1 MLSSAFTDSFL
12 KQLAALQIASRR
24 SFLGLR
30 QGHHVSPRKGHG
42 IEFSQYRQ
50 YQPGDNPRLID
61 WNTFARTDRLYV
73 KQYHEEEDLLVGT
86 LIDSS
91 QSMYVDDKIKT
102 SIDMAC
108 ALSYV
113 ALNQKDSV
121 IGAVMGNVTTPVLK
135 SLKSINRFS
144 SMLTTQPQELTQN
157 ISLSNQVKQVISR
170 LKFPGIVYLIS
181 DFLVPT
187 NEIEESL
194 LALRAK
200 NFFCHIVQIL
210 GQSDINP
217 FPEGGT
223 AEVVDSETLQTLSL
237 DWNEQDQ
244 ISYENK
250 LNTEIA
256 KLKLISSSFGMRYS
270 CFYQGQT
277 NFEQFVLKDLL
288 ASGGL
293 I

>member
-61 WNTFARTDRLYV
+61 WNTYARTDRLYV
-73 KQYHEEEDLLVGT
+73 KQYHEEEDLLVAT

-91 QSMYVDDKIKT
+91 QSMYVDEKIRT

-121 IGAVMGNVTTPVLK
+121 LGAVMGNVITPVLK

-144 SMLTTQPQELTQN
+144 TMLSSVPEDVQFN
-157 ISLSNQVKQVISR
+157 ISLSNQVKQVIGR

-187 NEIEESL
+187 KEIEESL

-217 FPEGGT
+217 FPEGG
-223 AEVVDSETLQTLSL
+223 AVEVVDSETSETLSL
-237 DWNEQDQ
+237 DWTDEDQ
-244 ISYENK
+244 IKYDTK
-250 LNTEIA
+250 LNAEIY
-256 KLKLISSSFGMRYS
+256 KLKQITSSFGMRYS
-270 CFYQGQT
+270 CFYQGKT
-277 NFEQFVLKDLL
+277 SFDQFVLKELL